1 MARRNEE
8 IFQDFNVYIGGMG
21 QKGIANEVTPPAVEM
36 TGVESESSPTGKFEI
51 FYGAVENMELEFT
64 MSADDALVYDE
75 MGKMNNGKV
84 TLKTAKNNGEL
95 GQLKKVKIV
104 ALGQVSSLSEG
115 TIKRGEKYEN
125 KVKMK
130 SLTFYKKW
138 VNGVCVCE
146 IDKINGVCKPDG
158 KTDVLEESRSFVG

>member
-1 MARRNEE
+1 MSRRNEE
-8 IFQDFNVYIGGMG
+8 IFQDFNVYVGGMG
-21 QKGIANEVTPPAVEM
+21 QKGVANEVTPPAIEM
-36 TGVESESSPTGKFEI
+36 VGVESESSPVGKFEL

-64 MSADDALVYDE
+64 MFADDASVYDE

-84 TLKTAKNNGEL
+84 VLKTAKNNGEL

-104 ALGQVSSLSEG
+104 ANGQYSGLSEG

-130 SLTFYKKW
+130 SITFYKKYI
-138 VNGVCVCE
+138 NGICVCE
-146 IDKINGVCKPDG
+146 IDKIGGICKPDG
-158 KTDVLEESRSFVG
+158 KNDIMAEAREFVG

>member
-8 IFQDFNVYIGGMG
+8 IYQDFNVYVGGMG
-21 QKGIANEVTPPAVEM
+21 QKGVANEVTPPSVEM
-36 TGVESESSPTGKFEI
+36 TGVESESSPAGKFEL

-64 MSADDALVYDE
+64 MYADDKLVYDE

-104 ALGQVSSLSEG
+104 ARGQVSSLSEG

-138 VNGVCVCE
+138 IDGQCVCE
-146 IDKINGVCKPDG
+146 IDKINGICKPDG
-158 KTDVLEESRSFVG
+158 KKDLFEEARNFVG